1 MVLIFGYCKT
11 IIGLS
16 CCNTEEEGATWNG
29 SFVLLFR
36 RLSHS
41 RWALEFCGRNDALSL
56 LPGEGVRAQEY
67 HFIVPALGAWTS
79 SDDTSAQPWESNRRG
94 EERED
99 CKVEPYGE
107 EEGYPQDFNQETDS
121 RQK

>member
-1 MVLIFGYCKT
+1 ML
-11 IIGLS
+11 LS
-16 CCNTEEEGATWNG
+16 EY
-29 SFVLLFR
+29 R
-36 RLSHS
+36 R
-41 RWALEFCGRNDALSL
+41 RNDAPSS
-56 LPGEGVRAQEY
+56 LPGEGDGVRLC
-67 HFIVPALGAWTS
+67 HFIAPALGGARTS
-79 SDDTSAQPWESNRRG
+79 SDDISAQSREGNRRG